1 MGKQETIDFLYNLQR
16 RGMNAGLENMTRL
29 MESLGCPQRC
39 FPSIH
44 IGGTNGKGST
54 AAILSSI
61 LCSQGMRV
69 GLYTSPHLV
78 EFNERIQI
86 NGCPIPDKAFL
97 PLIQEIREHLPK
109 EISSPLKMEEVLQ
122 PTFFEVTTALAFL
135 YFAREGVEMA
145 VVEVG
150 MGGRL
155 DATNLLMPM
164 VSVITQIERDHC
176 QYLGSGLEQIAL
188 EKAGIIKQGV
198 SVVTAEDKEEPFNVI
213 RSRALEKGSPLIR
226 VGENV
231 KTHGEDPLDFSYRGS
246 IFSLDHLECALK
258 GSHQINN
265 AATAIAT
272 LEVLKEKGFSIGSQ
286 AIRSGL
292 SRVQWDGRLQVIG
305 EDPPILLDG
314 AHNPSAARMLAN
326 ALPGFC
332 EGRNG
337 LILVVGILKDKDI
350 DSFFAPLI
358 PLASEVIL
366 TCPNYE
372 RAAPL
377 SVLEKA
383 MGPYCVPFRSIPLV
397 SEAIDMARFVAK
409 TDDLICV
416 TGSLY
421 TVGEVKAHLEG
432 RVPSLLKG

>member
-1 MGKQETIDFLYNLQR
+1 
-16 RGMNAGLENMTRL
+16 MNAGLENITRL
-29 MESLGCPQRC
+29 MESLGSPQRC

-44 IGGTNGKGST
+44 IAGTNGKGST
-54 AAILSSI
+54 AAMLSSI
-61 LCSQGMRV
+61 LCAQGMRV

-78 EFNERIQI
+78 EFSERIQI
-86 NGCPIPDKAFL
+86 NGCPIPDRAFL

-109 EISSPLKMEEVLQ
+109 EISSPLKLEENLQ
-122 PTFFEVTTALAFL
+122 PTFFELTTALAFL

-155 DATNLLMPM
+155 DATNLLMPV
-164 VSVITQIERDHC
+164 VSVITQIEKDHC
-176 QYLGSGLEQIAL
+176 KYLGSGLARIAW

-198 SVVTAEDKEEPFNVI
+198 SVVTAEGKEEPFNVI
-213 RSRALEKGSPLIR
+213 RSQALERGAPLIR

-231 KTHGEDPLDFSYRGS
+231 LTRGENPSDFSYRGP
-246 IFSLDHLECALK
+246 IFSLDHLECALN
-258 GSHQINN
+258 GSHQIQN
-265 AATAIAT
+265 AATALAA
-272 LEVLKEKGFSIGSQ
+272 LEVLKEKGFSIGPQ
-286 AIRSGL
+286 AIRLGL
-292 SRVQWDGRLQVIG
+292 SRVRWDGRLQIVG

-314 AHNPSAARMLAN
+314 AHNPSAARVLAN

-332 EGRNG
+332 KGRNR
-337 LILVVGILKDKDI
+337 LIFVVGILKDKDI
-350 DSFFAPLI
+350 DAFFARLI

-383 MGPYCVPFRSIPLV
+383 MESYCVPFRSIPLV
-397 SEAIDMARFVAK
+397 SEAIDVARSVAH